1 MAVNV
6 PGLIAVIVFYI
17 IIFLIGILAA
27 RKKKSGD
34 EAVGGEGEE
43 VMLAGRNIGL
53 FVGTFTMTGKAFR
66 NFDRKYSY
74 LIKWRRKR

>member
-1 MAVNV
+1 MNI

-34 EAVGGEGEE
+34 EATGGEGEE
-43 VMLAGRNIGL
+43 VMLAGRNIGM
-53 FVGTFTMTGKAFR
+53 FVGTFTMTGKAC
-66 NFDRKYSY
+66 KHKQ
-74 LIKWRRKR
+74 I